1 MSRSINAKMRSLQEK
16 IEGKD
21 MKKRT
26 KKGWRLSVN
35 EGAIN
40 KQSNMFTRLGSKAK
54 GMIKR

>member
-1 MSRSINAKMRSLQEK
+1 MRSLQEK